1 MKQGWGAG
9 RYQERPEGGSQGTE
23 GFRDGLSWGSVL
35 LRQKQEGRA
44 VTSQALLRDL
54 GCRQALPRL
63 IEQLVPSG
71 QPETAHTPAHLG

>member
-1 MKQGWGAG
+1 MLGILGEAQGWEPRDRGFQRWPELGLSPTSSEAG
-9 RYQERPEGGSQGTE
+9 RQSSDLT
-23 GFRDGLSWGSVL
+23 SI
-35 LRQKQEGRA
+35 A
-44 VTSQALLRDL
+44 SQALPTDP